1 MDTNFI
7 LEFLKMLLLLPL
19 ILLLAYCS
27 LKYGGKYMSNL
38 SSGKIIK
45 VHERVPLGQNSF
57 LSVVTIGG
65 KPYVITNGEKG
76 AQILLELDENIIQSY
91 QMNQDVDN
99 KFTNINIKNYIES
112 IRGKV
117 KK

>member
-1 MDTNFI
+1 MDSNFI

-27 LKYGGKYMSNL
+27 LKYGGRYMNNL
-38 SSGKIIK
+38 SSGKLIK

-65 KPYVITNGEKG
+65 KPYVITNGDKG
-76 AQILLELDENIIQSY
+76 AQILLELDEDLLQSY
-91 QMNQDVDN
+91 QMNQGMDN
-99 KFTNINIKNYIES
+99 KFADINLKNYIER

>member
-1 MDTNFI
+1 MDSNFI
-7 LEFLKMLLLLPL
+7 FEFLKMLLLLPL

-76 AQILLELDENIIQSY
+76 AQILLELDENILENY
-91 QMNQDVDN
+91 QMNQAMDN
-99 KFTNINIKNYIES
+99 KFADINLKDYIER

-117 KK
+117 RK